1 MTFLEGI
8 HFFIPGVLV
17 TLPGV
22 FFGVLAGVL
31 LDRVDLFST
40 FMGVFTDI
48 LRFAE
53 ALSADSLHALLELS
67 FVLRCHR
74 IGGPLDN
81 GASIL
86 SKLFMS
92 FSKLKCDIVDHLQQG
107 MTLARSRLGKTS
119 VVQRHRNFFI
129 FKLTS
134 SKKAEN
140 SLD

>member
-53 ALSADSLHALLELS
+53 ALSADSLQALLELS

-86 SKLFMS
+86 SKLFTS

-107 MTLARSRLGKTS
+107 NDSG
-119 VVQRHRNFFI
+119 
-129 FKLTS
+129 
-134 SKKAEN
+134 
-140 SLD
+140 